1 MNRAILSM
9 DVCEIALRLQG
20 YDIQSLTKFNGEW
33 EVVVLADYDN
43 WATPFDICGK
53 LNGTDKADFFSIM
66 GIEKTG
72 AMTYKARIKRV
83 VSDGEESQM

>member
-1 MNRAILSM
+1 MKKDIL
-9 DVCEIALRLQG
+9 EIVERLEA
-20 YDIQSLTKFNGEW
+20 YDIVSIAKDVILGEW

-43 WATPFDICGK
+43 WETSFDICRK

-66 GIEKTG
+66 GIEKIG

-83 VSDGEESQM
+83 VSDGEENQM

>member
-1 MNRAILSM
+1 MNRMPITK
-9 DVCEIALRLQG
+9 DICEIALRLDG

-43 WATPFDICGK
+43 WATPFDICRK

-83 VSDGEESQM
+83 VSDGEENQM